1 MLNLSKKN
9 IAIYFSIFILV
20 LPVSTTSLAFTSK
33 FQNHPIAPENY
44 ENDFEINLT
53 VFRTCALFDLEYL
66 GNQTFYN
73 ATLCWSITGFLFT
86 LNFLYD
92 NVSFPPFNQTSSTT
106 VNIEPGFRAA
116 GQSCAFI
123 GFGPCKNEVI
133 IKDESGQILAKK
145 SLDFQMFIIALP
157 PNTF

>member
-9 IAIYFSIFILV
+9 IAIYFSIFILI
-20 LPVSTTSLAFTSK
+20 LSVSTPSLASPSK
-33 FQNHPIAPENY
+33 FQNHPIAHENH

-53 VFRTCALFDLEYL
+53 VYLFSALFRLEYL

-92 NVSFPPFNQTSSTT
+92 NVSCPPFNQTISTV

-133 IKDESGQILAKK
+133 IKDESGQILANK
-145 SLDFQMFIIALP
+145 SLDFRMFIIALP